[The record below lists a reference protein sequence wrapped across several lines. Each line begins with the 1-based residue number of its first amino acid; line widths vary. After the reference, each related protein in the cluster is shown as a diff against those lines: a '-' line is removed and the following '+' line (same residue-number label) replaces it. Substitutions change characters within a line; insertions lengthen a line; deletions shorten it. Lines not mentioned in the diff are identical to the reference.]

1 MKVPRSANEVLSVT
15 KVPQCKTN
23 QKLWTISCLIMK
35 GTKDW
40 IRLRECFFCFVVC
53 CLAEIF
59 QHVNKIDRTFQP
71 YSDEYVKCY
80 ISVFTKIIILI
91 SSHSQLAN
99 VFVVFV
105 VVISGN
111 VFLSN
116 MRTY

>member
-80 ISVFTKIIILI
+80 ISVFTKIILI
-91 SSHSQLAN
+91 SSHSLLAN

>member
-15 KVPQCKTN
+15 KVPLCKTY
-23 QKLWTISCLIMK
+23 QRLWTISCLIMK

-40 IRLRECFFCFVVC
+40 IRLRECFFCFLVC

-80 ISVFTKIIILI
+80 ISVFTKIILI
-91 SSHSQLAN
+91 SSHSLLAN